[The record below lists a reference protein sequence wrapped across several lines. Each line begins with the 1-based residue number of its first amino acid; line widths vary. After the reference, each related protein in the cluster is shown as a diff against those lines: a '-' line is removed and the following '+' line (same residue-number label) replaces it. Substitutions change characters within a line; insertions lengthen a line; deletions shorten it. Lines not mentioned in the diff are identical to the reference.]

1 MSLFGSSGIR
11 GDPEVLFTNQ
21 FCFDIARTFCLFL
34 DNHNLAGPIAIGY
47 DPRSSSPRLFEN
59 ICAGLSYS
67 KREVLDQGVCP
78 TPALNWYLKSSSCAG
93 AIMITG
99 SHIIVN
105 LNGIKFFAFKDEI
118 LKEHEAEIEKIYQE
132 IKTNIPYVNSKESV
146 VEENKAGSAYM
157 EMLYNL
163 AQIPYKKFKVV
174 LDCQNGCQS
183 EVMPRILTRLGLEVV
198 ELNSD
203 LQGEFKGKD
212 TETQDAVKELQEAVL
227 NNKADLGIAYDYD
240 GDRAIF
246 VDELGKAIPG
256 DYTGTLIARETLGEK
271 IVTTFAT
278 SQVIDKINKQIF
290 RTKIGSP
297 YVAKG
302 ITDND
307 AVFGFESNGGC
318 FFPDVMLSRD
328 GGSTTIKFL
337 NILKQQNI
345 SLSAFVAT
353 LPKYYLYKTKVDC
366 PFEKADAILAEA
378 KKQIKG
384 IKIEETD
391 GVKIW
396 PTNDSWILFRSSKNA
411 PEFRVFAESTTET
424 DAENLAKN
432 GIELV
437 KGILN
442 KE

>member
-1 MSLFGSSGIR
+1 MSLFGTSGIR
-11 GDPEVLFTNQ
+11 GDPETLFTKQ
-21 FCFDIARTFCLFL
+21 FCFDIARAFCLFL
-34 DNHNLAGPIAIGY
+34 DKHDLKGPIAVGY
-47 DPRSSSPRLFEN
+47 DPRSSSPKLFGN

-78 TPALNWYLKSSSCAG
+78 TPALNWYLKSSPCAG

-99 SHIIVN
+99 SHITAN

-132 IKTNIPYVNSKESV
+132 IKDEAPFETLKELV
-146 VEENKAGSAYM
+146 VKEDKAGNEYS

-163 AQIPYKKFKVV
+163 ALGSYKKFKIV

-183 EVMPRILTRLGLEVV
+183 EIMPRVLARLGLEVIA
-198 ELNSD
+198 LNSD

-227 NNKADLGIAYDYD
+227 DSKADLGLAYDYD

-246 VDELGKAIPG
+246 VDELGNAIPG
-256 DYTGTLIARETLGEK
+256 DYTGTLIARETPGEN

-278 SQVIDKINKQIF
+278 SQVIDKIGKKIF

-297 YVAKG
+297 YVASG
-302 ITDND
+302 IKEFD

-328 GGSTTIKFL
+328 GGSTAIKFL
-337 NILKQQNI
+337 NILNQQNTA
-345 SLSAFVAT
+345 LSAFVAT

-366 PFEKADAILAEA
+366 PFDKAEMILNEV
-378 KKQIKG
+378 KKQMTG
-384 IKIEETD
+384 VKIEETD

-411 PEFRVFAESTTET
+411 PEFRVFAESISQT
-424 DAENLAKN
+424 DAENLARN

-437 KGILN
+437 KGLL
-442 KE
+442 

>member
-11 GDPEVLFTNQ
+11 GNPEILFTKQ

-34 DNHNLAGPIAIGY
+34 DKHNLTGSIAIGY
-47 DPRSSSPRLFEN
+47 DPRSSSPILFEGL
-59 ICAGLSYS
+59 IAGLNFS

-78 TPALNWYLKSSSCAG
+78 TPALNWYLKSSPCAG
-93 AIMITG
+93 AVMITG
-99 SHIIVN
+99 SHITGD

-118 LKEHEAEIEKIYQE
+118 LKEHEAEIENIYQE
-132 IKTNIPYVNSKESV
+132 IKNSVSFENQKEPV
-146 VEENKAGSAYM
+146 IKEYKAGSAYS
-157 EMLYNL
+157 EMLFNL
-163 AQIPYKKFKVV
+163 AITPYKKYKIV

-183 EVMPRILTRLGLEVV
+183 EIMPRILTRLGIEVI

-212 TETQDAVKELQEAVL
+212 TETEGTVQELQEAVIQ
-227 NNKADLGIAYDYD
+227 NKADLGIAYDYD

-256 DYTGTLIARETLGEK
+256 DYSGTLIARETPGDN
-271 IVTTFAT
+271 IVTGFAT
-278 SQVIDKINKQIF
+278 SQVIDKIGKTIF

-297 YVAKG
+297 YVAKA
-302 ITDND
+302 ITDHD
-307 AVFGFESNGGC
+307 AVFGFESNGGS

-328 GGSTTIKFL
+328 GGSTTVKFL
-337 NILKQQNI
+337 NILNKQNLTMSQ
-345 SLSAFVAT
+345 FVAT

-366 PFEKADAILAEA
+366 PFDKAEMIIEEA
-378 KKQIKG
+378 KKQIQG

-411 PEFRVFAESTTET
+411 PEFRVFAESTTQT

-437 KGILN
+437 KSLI
-442 KE
+442 

>member
-1 MSLFGSSGIR
+1 MSLFGTSGIR
-11 GDPEVLFTNQ
+11 GDPNDLFTDQ
-21 FCFDIARTFCLFL
+21 FCFDIVLAFCKFL
-34 DNHNLAGPIAIGY
+34 ENHNLEGPIALGY
-47 DPRSSSPRLFEN
+47 DPRYSSPKLFESIAN
-59 ICAGLSYS
+59 GLNYS
-67 KREVLDQGVCP
+67 KREALDQGVCP

-93 AIMITG
+93 AIMVTG
-99 SHIIVN
+99 SHINSN

-118 LKEHEAEIEKIYQE
+118 LKEHEDEIEKIYNE
-132 IKTNIPYVNSKESV
+132 IKGKIPFEIQKETV
-146 VEENKAGSAYM
+146 IKEYKAGSKYS
-157 EMLYNL
+157 EMLFNL
-163 AQIPYKKFKVV
+163 AITPYKKYKIV

-183 EVMPRILTRLGLEVV
+183 EIMPRILTRLGLEIV

-212 TETQDAVKELQEAVL
+212 TETQDAVSELQEAVIL
-227 NNKADLGIAYDYD
+227 NKADLGIAYDYD
-240 GDRAIF
+240 GDRAVF
-246 VDELGKAIPG
+246 VDELGNAIPG
-256 DYTGTLIARETLGEK
+256 DYTGTLIARETPGEN

-278 SQVIDKINKQIF
+278 SQVIDKIGKHIF

-297 YVAKG
+297 YVASG
-302 ITDND
+302 IKEFD

-337 NILKQQNI
+337 NILNMQNLP
-345 SLSAFVAT
+345 LSAFVGT

-366 PFEKADAILAEA
+366 PFNKADVILAEV
-378 KKQIKG
+378 KKQMTG
-384 IKIEETD
+384 IKIEEID

-411 PEFRVFAESTTET
+411 PEFRVFAESTSQT
-424 DAENLAKN
+424 DAENLAQN

-437 KGILN
+437 KKLL
-442 KE
+442 

>member
-1 MSLFGSSGIR
+1 MSLFGTSGIR
-11 GDPEVLFTNQ
+11 GDPNTLFTDQ
-21 FCFDIARTFCLFL
+21 FCFDIARAFCLFL
-34 DNHNLAGPIAIGY
+34 DKHNLEGPIAVGY
-47 DPRSSSPRLFEN
+47 DPRSSSPKLFESLTS
-59 ICAGLSYS
+59 GLSYS
-67 KREVLDQGVCP
+67 KREILDQGVCP

-99 SHIIVN
+99 SHITGN

-118 LKEHEAEIEKIYQE
+118 LKEHEAEIEKIYNE
-132 IKTNIPYVNSKESV
+132 IKGSIPFEIQKEPV
-146 VEENKAGSAYM
+146 TKEYKAGNDYS
-157 EMLYNL
+157 EMLFSL
-163 AQIPYKKFKVV
+163 AVTPYKKSKIV

-183 EVMPRILTRLGLEVV
+183 EIMPRILTRLGFEVI

-203 LQGEFKGKD
+203 LQGEFKGRD
-212 TETQDAVKELQEAVL
+212 TETQGAVQELQDAVIQ
-227 NNKADLGIAYDYD
+227 NKADLGIAYDYD

-246 VDELGKAIPG
+246 VDELGNAIPG
-256 DYTGTLIARETLGEK
+256 DYTGTLIARETPGEN

-278 SQVIDKINKQIF
+278 SQVIDKIGKSIF

-297 YVAKG
+297 YVAAG
-302 ITDND
+302 IKEFD
-307 AVFGFESNGGC
+307 AVYGFEANGGG

-337 NILKQQNI
+337 NIINKQDLP
-345 SLSAFVAT
+345 LSAFVAS

-366 PFEKADAILAEA
+366 PFDKADAILAEV
-378 KKQIKG
+378 KKQMTG
-384 IKIEETD
+384 VKIEETD

-411 PEFRVFAESTTET
+411 PEFRVFAESTSQT
-424 DAENLAKN
+424 DAENLAQK

-437 KGILN
+437 KELI
-442 KE
+442 